1 MMRLDNDTYPLTK
14 IRSYNNISLLSII
27 NDEIKQL
34 PNDIYSI
41 ECIPVS
47 RMKKNTD
54 YNEDYSN
61 KNDLILRCKLL
72 EKSNPVIP
80 ALRLHITSSYPE
92 QPPEIL
98 SLTKTMPPR
107 LEFTGKKKFNNGLY
121 LPLLFRWTPVF

>member
-1 MMRLDNDTYPLTK
+1 MRLDNDTYPLTK

-61 KNDLILRCKLL
+61 RNDLILRCKLL

-121 LPLLFRWTPVF
+121 LPLLL

>member
-1 MMRLDNDTYPLTK
+1 MRLDNDTYPLTK
-14 IRSYNNISLLSII
+14 IRSYNNISLVSII

-80 ALRLHITSSYPE
+80 TLRLHITSSYPE

-107 LEFTGKKKFNNGLY
+107 LEFTGKNKFNNELD
-121 LPLLFRWTPVF
+121 LPLSL